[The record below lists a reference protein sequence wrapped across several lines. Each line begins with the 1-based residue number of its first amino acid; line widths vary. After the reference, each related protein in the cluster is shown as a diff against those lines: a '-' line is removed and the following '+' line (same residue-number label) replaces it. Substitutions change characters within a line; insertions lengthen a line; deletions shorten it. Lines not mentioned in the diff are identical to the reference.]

1 MKKILII
8 GMNPFT
14 LDFSLPGF
22 LPGMTAEKVETG
34 INADLEKLKAMGY
47 DPKKFWIDNGDTDQ
61 SKLANELNTTK
72 FDGVVIG
79 AGIRIPPSNFILL
92 EKILNTVHENAAH
105 SKIIFNSN
113 PTDTFESI
121 KRWVQSN

>member
-22 LPGMTAEKVETG
+22 PPGMTAEKVEAG
-34 INADLEKLKAMGY
+34 ISADLEKLKTMGY

-61 SKLANELNTTK
+61 NKLIGELNATK

-79 AGIRIPPSNFILL
+79 AGIRIPPHNFNLL
-92 EKILNTVHENAAH
+92 EKIVNTVHENAAN
-105 SKIIFNSN
+105 SKIIFNTN
-113 PTDTFESI
+113 PTDTFDSI
-121 KRWVQSN
+121 KRWV